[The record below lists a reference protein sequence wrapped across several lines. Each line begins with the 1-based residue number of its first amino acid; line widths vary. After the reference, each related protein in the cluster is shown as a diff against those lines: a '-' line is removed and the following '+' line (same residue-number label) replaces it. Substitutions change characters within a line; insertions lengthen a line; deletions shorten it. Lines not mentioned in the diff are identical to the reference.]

1 MDHFFDLFVQE
12 TRGRIAKYVEYRRSE
27 PSLDFLLSR
36 IPVERAP
43 EAEADLPAVAVDGG
57 IGVVE
62 LDNGHKILLARAAA
76 VGRGMLKREFLADV
90 LAVDSSAVSWAYL
103 IMAEA
108 LAAAAA
114 VEEGGFD
121 YLLMDGSLYAKAI
134 MLAHNLILTRE
145 FQSIFYVPEMIAALY
160 ALAHLLERAEE
171 AGIKAV
177 FVSKD
182 SRFKVLKEYAAFEAL
197 RGRLDDYIV
206 ERGLRWYSV
215 MWLRRF
221 RKAIFSAY
229 QKLRGDREAQAA
241 LDALFRQSVA
251 DPVVLWRMEARSY
264 TTPMLLGAC
273 DAYMNYKGLTSV
285 SRLLDAVADR
295 VEDALAF
302 RGERTGSA
310 SEYLEKARKALSTL
324 PKILMFYLKP
334 AQGSEPLLVE
344 TPLPNSRM
352 FDGAPVKAFYPQASV
367 DDVVS
372 LLLAQYRD
380 EAHYNYWL
388 WYAHEV
394 ASFKSGQLAEYAV
407 YIKQMLRGAGVS
419 TARRVKMAM
428 GL

>member
-12 TRGRIAKYVEYRRSE
+12 AMGRIAKYAEHQRSG

-43 EAEADLPAVAVDGG
+43 EAERDLPAAAVDGG
-57 IGVVE
+57 IGIVE

-76 VGRGMLKREFLADV
+76 VGRGVLKREFLADV
-90 LAVDSSAVSWAYL
+90 LAVNSSAVSWAYL
-103 IMAEA
+103 IMAES
-108 LAAAAA
+108 LAASAA

-134 MLAHNLILTRE
+134 MLIHNLILTRE

-160 ALAHLLERAEE
+160 ALAHMLEKAEE
-171 AGIKAV
+171 AGIKTV

-182 SRFKVLKEYAAFEAL
+182 SRFKVLKEYAAFDIL
-197 RGRLDDYIV
+197 RGRLDEYIV
-206 ERGLRWYSV
+206 ERGLGWYSV

-221 RKAIFSAY
+221 RRAIFSAY
-229 QKLRGDREAQAA
+229 QRLRGDGEARAA
-241 LDALFRQSVA
+241 LDALFRQSAA
-251 DPVVLWRMEARSY
+251 DPVVLRRMEGRSY

-273 DAYMNYKGLTSV
+273 DAYMSYKGLTSV
-285 SRLLDAVADR
+285 PRLLDAVEDR

-302 RGERTGSA
+302 RGEQMGSA
-310 SEYLEKARKALSTL
+310 ADYLDKARRALSTL
-324 PKILMFYLKP
+324 PKVLMFYLKP

-344 TPLPNSRM
+344 TPLPNSKM
-352 FDGAPVKAFYPQASV
+352 FDGAPVKAFYPQASA

-372 LLLAQYRD
+372 LLLAQYKD

-388 WYAHEV
+388 WYAHNV
-394 ASFKSGQLAEYAV
+394 ASFKSGQLAEYAT
-407 YIKQMLRGAGVS
+407 YIKQMLRGAGVAV
-419 TARRVKMAM
+419 ARRVKIAL